1 MTLFEEIIEDLKAY
15 EPDSPY
21 ENITDRLLA
30 YLHKQH
36 IRRLG
41 KRKRTPVLLIDDTL
55 KELDA
60 AIKSAKEGW

>member
-21 ENITDRLLA
+21 ENITDRLLS

-41 KRKRTPVLLIDDTL
+41 N
-55 KELDA
+55 E
-60 AIKSAKEGW
+60 IKSAKEGW